1 MQLSITTRPGL
12 IGIRTT
18 PGQFNMESRSARLEM
33 HQEHAAISIKTQK
46 PVLEISQYES
56 MAQMGYKKTGDVA
69 LELAQLG
76 KQKAMEYIANKTAEG
91 NRLKSIE
98 NGGNPIREIA
108 IEKAWPQ
115 KQRQG
120 GYTPIVGPEFHATP
134 GEVFITPPPVNNPT
148 HIGYE
153 ADFIPGE
160 LNIQYN
166 PAKLEIYMRQYP
178 EINIDVSI

>member
-18 PGQFNMESRSARLEM
+18 PGQFNMENRPARLEM
-33 HQEHAAISIKTQK
+33 HQEHAAISIETKK

-56 MAQMGYKKTGDVA
+56 MAQMGYKNTGDVA

-120 GYTPIVGPEFHATP
+120 GYTPIVGPKFHATP